1 MTTVIGI
8 QGQDYCLITADTRIS
23 TQTEDGTLTQINT
36 LKQEVSKIAVNGKY
50 LIATAGDLRA
60 INLLTHTLQLPT
72 CPPTL
77 KGKKLDEHI
86 TNKIIPN
93 IKQLFETHGYTTTTQ
108 DNPQA
113 SHGSELLLA
122 INTTLYHID
131 SDYSWFTDHNNT
143 YTLGTGAPYA
153 LGALTSMPTPRNL
166 QQARKHALKAIAI
179 AARYDPNTGHPYHT
193 QTQTTTPHK
202 PPKQTTKTTTKK

>member
-8 QGQDYCLITADTRIS
+8 QGQDYCLITADTRI
-23 TQTEDGTLTQINT
+23 TTTTEDGYPSQINT

-60 INLLTHTLQLPT
+60 INLLTHTLQLPA

-77 KGKKLDEHI
+77 KNKKLDEHI
-86 TNKIIPN
+86 TNKIIPT
-93 IKQLFETHGYTTTTQ
+93 IKQLFETHGYTTNNQ

-113 SHGSELLLA
+113 SHGSELLIA
-122 INTTLYHID
+122 INQTLYHID
-131 SDYSWFTDHNNT
+131 SDYSWFTDQNNT

-153 LGALTSMPTPRNL
+153 LGALNAMPTPRNL
-166 QQARKHALKAIAI
+166 QQARKHALKAISI

-193 QTQTTTPHK
+193 QTQTIIPHK
-202 PPKQTTKTTTKK
+202 PPKQTTKTRKH